1 MRNDWWRRVL
11 VASLR
16 LPAAL
21 PVAAKTG
28 LEKITISGP
37 GLGTPV
43 EITDEQTLRLANPWF
58 GKFIEWRAPASIFR
72 ARENLGIVRT

>member
-11 VASLR
+11 VASLL

-21 PVAAKTG
+21 PVAAKTR

-37 GLGTPV
+37 GLDTPV
-43 EITDEQTLRLANPWF
+43 EITDGQTLRLANPWF
-58 GKFIEWRAPASIFR
+58 GKFSVCQGGGCYFSYLFW
-72 ARENLGIVRT
+72 N